1 MTSPPACPCGDIHE
15 LSAATRVAYENITDR
30 GTDKRA
36 YDWARLRD
44 RDGKDVMDYIPLCRR
59 CHVYYDRGPR
69 PRPGPGDRD
78 AGRAKGLV

>member
-59 CHVYYDRGPR
+59 CHVYYDQVETILA
-69 PRPGPGDRD
+69 DMTSAKD
-78 AGRAKGLV
+78 AAHA